1 MKTFFDKKAAN
12 VHLQAA
18 NDETTETSTMS
29 HVQVDTDSN
38 KATLYLFWLMLREF
52 KIEKRGFERSAKE
65 RLSVEE
71 VGLLEVIRRIA
82 DNILFD
88 VTKAIDFDEE
98 KHSFKFIA
106 TEGKVELE
114 VDTYF
119 DDELHD
125 CDSKKMFLSAMDAY
139 LHTQKTC
146 TMLIDNILYKSLLIY
161 FEDCKISRYNEE
173 DYPFYNIRFSWE
185 LKDNE
190 SEEKFVDSS
199 KKKYVSD

>member
-1 MKTFFDKKAAN
+1 
-12 VHLQAA
+12 
-18 NDETTETSTMS
+18 
-29 HVQVDTDSN
+29 
-38 KATLYLFWLMLREF
+38 MLREF

-98 KHSFKFIA
+98 NHAFKFNA

-119 DDELHD
+119 DDELSG
-125 CDSKKMFLSAMDAY
+125 CYSRKMFLSAMDAY